1 MKAVRFDQYGPAEVL
16 RWLDIPTPRPRPGEV
31 LVKVAAAA
39 INPKDVLVRKG
50 RMKLF
55 TRNRLP
61 RGTGHDF
68 SGTVVETGPGVTTL
82 RHGDEVFG
90 MLNRWDAG
98 SCAEYL
104 TCPEHELAIRP
115 TRLALEEC
123 AALPLVCLTSL
134 QAMRDLGK
142 LQPGQHVLINGAS
155 GGVGVHAI
163 QIAKILG
170 AKVSTVTS
178 ARNAELVRTL
188 GADDVI
194 EYTTTRIT
202 ELALRYDIFYDVF
215 GNYSF
220 SSVRHLLNPRGCYI
234 TTIPS
239 TRNLLDHAISLFARG
254 QRARLVVVNSNRAD
268 LELLS
273 QWVQSGRLRA
283 IIDRQMPMSE
293 AAEAHRYLETKRA
306 RGKLI
311 LNTA

>member
-1 MKAVRFDQYGPAEVL
+1 MKAVRYDQYGPAEVL
-16 RWLDIPTPRPRPGEV
+16 RWTDIPAPRPHTGEV

-68 SGTVVETGPGVTTL
+68 SGTVVETSPGVTKL
-82 RHGDEVFG
+82 KPGDEVFG

-98 SCAEYL
+98 SCAQYL
-104 TCPEHELAIRP
+104 TCPEDELAIRP
-115 TRLALEEC
+115 ARLALEDC

-134 QAMRDLGK
+134 QALRDLAH
-142 LQPGQHVLINGAS
+142 LQPGHQLLINGAS

-170 AKVSTVTS
+170 AEVHAITS
-178 ARNAELVRTL
+178 KRNAELVRSL
-188 GADDVI
+188 GADVVVDYASTSI
-194 EYTTTRIT
+194 DG
-202 ELALRYDIFYDVF
+202 LAQRYDVFYDVF

-220 SSVRHLLNPRGCYI
+220 ARARHLLKAQGCYV
-234 TTIPS
+234 TTVPS
-239 TRNLLDHAISLFARG
+239 LSNLRDHLLSLFSRR
-254 QRARLVVVNSNRAD
+254 QRARLVVVRSRRAD
-268 LELLS
+268 LELLRE
-273 QWVQSGRLRA
+273 WVQAGRLQA
-283 IIDRQMPMSE
+283 IIDRRMPMSE

-311 LNTA
+311 LNPA